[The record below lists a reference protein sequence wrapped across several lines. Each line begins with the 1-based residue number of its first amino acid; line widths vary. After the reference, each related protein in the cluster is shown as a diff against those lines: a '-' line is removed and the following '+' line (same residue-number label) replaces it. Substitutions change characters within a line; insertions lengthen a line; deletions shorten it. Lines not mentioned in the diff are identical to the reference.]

1 MYLLGWGGATTDAIF
16 TLKPVLHSRNDQG
29 AGEYNWG
36 NYKIAEFDLLIE
48 SAEREIDMTKRQG
61 MINKAMQMHHD
72 QVLHIPLHLQVIPW
86 AAKAAV
92 NVIHRADNWLEV
104 SWIKM

>member
-1 MYLLGWGGATTDAIF
+1 
-16 TLKPVLHSRNDQG
+16 
-29 AGEYNWG
+29 
-36 NYKIAEFDLLIE
+36 
-48 SAEREIDMTKRQG
+48 MTKRQG